1 MSHKKFERPK
11 IVDHR
16 HCKICARAIP
26 PDEEFCSD
34 KCRQVFEDYKKKEK
48 RGRLLFYVIYG
59 ILMVALL
66 MLFILRPMTS
76 S

>member
-1 MSHKKFERPK
+1 MSHKKVEKPK
-11 IVDHR
+11 LLDHR

-34 KCRQVFEDYKKKEK
+34 KCRQVFEEYRRKER
-48 RGRLLFYVIYG
+48 RGRIFFYIVYG
-59 ILMVALL
+59 ILMSLL
-66 MLFILRPMTS
+66 LVLFVLRPMTS